1 MRTVKINV
9 KGGSQSQWSTLML
22 ELNIMK
28 KAWKRYGVEIE
39 LKTPNIEK
47 IIKLGTASVE
57 KLKYD
62 QHFISNKKINIKE
75 KIFLNNVYNNI
86 TRRFI

>member
-57 KLKYD
+57 KENKYKRKN
-62 QHFISNKKINIKE
+62 FFK
-75 KIFLNNVYNNI
+75 
-86 TRRFI
+86 